1 MPWTGPQFKAKHNK
15 NLTADEAKHAAEQAT
30 AMLKNGVPEGEA
42 IATAN
47 KYAHR
52 KNGRM
57 KHA

>member
-1 MPWTGPQFKAKHNK
+1 MPWTGPQFRAKHNK
-15 NLTADEAKHAAEQAT
+15 SLSASEAKHAAQQAS

-52 KNGRM
+52 KHGR
-57 KHA
+57 KKDV